1 MELDITWAGPPID
14 DLHALKRM
22 PDDLK
27 KLRKSVNG
35 LTHAVVPFAG
45 ALESSGTIVAN
56 LKRRRGDTT
65 PQFDVHSP
73 VAFSQLFLGVREQPG
88 C

>member
-27 KLRKSVNG
+27 KLRKSVNC

-45 ALESSGTIVAN
+45 ALESNGTIVAN
-56 LKRRRGDTT
+56 RRRRVTAT
-65 PQFDVHSP
+65 PRFSVHSP
-73 VAFSQLFLGVREQPG
+73 VGFSQLFIGVQEQPG